1 MPRRPVQESAED
13 RAIREI
19 EAEDDDAVQRIA
31 LEAGPPAD
39 ASRLSDADLDALW
52 AVTDP
57 LVDDPDAFASALMT
71 SGIEPDL
78 LGQLLVVREYPE
90 WQPLYAQPTQD
101 AEMAD
106 MLARLAQ
113 FPYRWALLLD
123 IDDPEEQVRIAE
135 RLDRRFQR
143 QHAGMQDGD
152 PTPTPATLP
161 LDTMAPPPAPEQPPM
176 MPGVQGP
183 GDGQMMPMMP
193 PEQGAMPPLMGG
205 A

>member
-1 MPRRPVQESAED
+1 MARRAAQESAED

-135 RLDRRFQR
+135 RLDRRFQK

-152 PTPTPATLP
+152 PTPTPATMP
-161 LDTMAPPPAPEQPPM
+161 METMPPPAPEQPPM
-176 MPGVQGP
+176 Q
-183 GDGQMMPMMP
+183 PMM
-193 PEQGAMPPLMGG
+193 GG
-205 A
+205 GG

>member
-39 ASRLSDADLDALW
+39 SARLSDADLDAMW

-71 SGIEPDL
+71 SGIDPEM
-78 LGQLLVVREYPE
+78 LGQLLVVQEYPE

-113 FPYRWALLLD
+113 FPYRWALLMDL
-123 IDDPEEQVRIAE
+123 DDPEEQVRIAE
-135 RLDRRFQR
+135 RLDRRFQK

-176 MPGVQGP
+176 MPGATGP
-183 GDGQMMPMMP
+183 GADQMMPMMP
-193 PEQGAMPPLMGG
+193 PEQGAMPPMMGG

>member
-13 RAIREI
+13 RALREI

-135 RLDRRFQR
+135 RLDRRFQK

-152 PTPTPATLP
+152 PTPTPATMP
-161 LDTMAPPPAPEQPPM
+161 METMPAPEQPPT
-176 MPGVQGP
+176 MPAAP
-183 GDGQMMPMMP
+183 EPMGQADQAAMPMM
-193 PEQGAMPPLMGG
+193 GGG

>member
-135 RLDRRFQR
+135 RLDRRFQK

-152 PTPTPATLP
+152 PTPTPATMP
-161 LDTMAPPPAPEQPPM
+161 MDTPMPAPEQPPT
-176 MPGVQGP
+176 MPGAPGP
-183 GDGQMMPMMP
+183 GADQMMPMMA
-193 PEQGAMPPLMGG
+193 PEQGAMPPMTGG